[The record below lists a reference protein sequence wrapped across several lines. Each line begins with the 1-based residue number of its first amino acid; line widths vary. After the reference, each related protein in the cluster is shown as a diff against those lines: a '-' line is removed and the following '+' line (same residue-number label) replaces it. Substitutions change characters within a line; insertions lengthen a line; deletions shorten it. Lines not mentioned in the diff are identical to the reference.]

1 MKRLTTTILAL
12 AFAATAAT
20 ADDGKRLFAQNCA
33 SCHVTHQPQSRE
45 ERMNLTAPPAAGV
58 MWHIKQDFP
67 SKAKAL
73 AFIVDY
79 AKHPD
84 AKKAI
89 CPSIRRFG
97 VMPSGLASHL
107 SDDQLRLI
115 AEYWYDNYPPADY
128 RHPKMKGMGCGHGMG
143 GGMGMR

>member
-1 MKRLTTTILAL
+1 
-12 AFAATAAT
+12 
-20 ADDGKRLFAQNCA
+20 
-33 SCHVTHQPQSRE
+33 
-45 ERMNLTAPPAAGV
+45 MNLQAPPAAGV

-67 SKAKAL
+67 SKEKAL

-97 VMPSGLASHL
+97 VMPDVASHL
-107 SDDQLRLI
+107 SDEQLRLI
-115 AEYWYDNYPPADY
+115 AEYWYDNYPARLLPPSPRDGYGPCPRYGDGRYGPLTPPRHSPFRGDY
-128 RHPKMKGMGCGHGMG
+128 LPFQRN
-143 GGMGMR
+143 RSVIL

>member
-1 MKRLTTTILAL
+1 
-12 AFAATAAT
+12 
-20 ADDGKRLFAQNCA
+20 
-33 SCHVTHQPQSRE
+33 
-45 ERMNLTAPPAAGV
+45 
-58 MWHIKQDFP
+58 MWHIKQDFDT
-67 SKAKAL
+67 KANAID
-73 AFIVDY
+73 FIVDY

-128 RHPKMKGMGCGHGMG
+128 RHPKGMGMGRGMG
-143 GGMGMR
+143 GGMGMGR

>member
-1 MKRLTTTILAL
+1 MKRILTTAL
-12 AFAATAAT
+12 LCAAAAATLF
-20 ADDGKRLFAQNCA
+20 ADDGKSLFAQNCA
-33 SCHVTHQPQSRE
+33 SCHITHQPQSRE
-45 ERMNLTAPPAAGV
+45 ERMNLQAPLAAGV

-67 SKAKAL
+67 SKEKAL

-97 VMPSGLASHL
+97 VMPDVASHL
-107 SDDQLRLI
+107 SDEQLRLI

-128 RHPKMKGMGCGHGMG
+128 HHPQGMGMGRGRGMGMG
-143 GGMGMR
+143 GMGR

>member
-1 MKRLTTTILAL
+1 MKRIIMVAAL
-12 AFAATAAT
+12 VAASHLFA
-20 ADDGKRLFAQNCA
+20 ADDGKSLFEQNCA
-33 SCHVTHQPQSRE
+33 ACHITHQPQSRE
-45 ERMNLTAPPAAGV
+45 DRMKLQAPPAAGV

-67 SKAKAL
+67 TKERAL

-97 VMPSGLASHL
+97 VMPDVASHL
-107 SDDQLRLI
+107 SDAQLRLI
-115 AEYWYDNYPPADY
+115 A
-128 RHPKMKGMGCGHGMG
+128 
-143 GGMGMR
+143 